1 MAAHLL
7 VMLMRRDGLFTA
19 GLFTA
24 GLMCLLDLARLEK
37 ELEITSNSF
46 SKLEIAS
53 STCTGAP
60 SISNWLP
67 LF

>member
-1 MAAHLL
+1 MAAHLF
-7 VMLMRRDGLFTA
+7 VMLMRRD

-37 ELEITSNSF
+37 LITSNSF

-60 SISNWLP
+60 SIS
-67 LF
+67 LFCAKGGRTI